1 MSVCVRKKSDNR
13 LTLDQRLAFTINH
26 SADALDVGRSTVYE
40 LIKAGKLKVIDI
52 NGMRRISGESLRA
65 LVAEQQGA

>member
-1 MSVCVRKKSDNR
+1 MRKKSDNQ
-13 LTLDQRLAFTINH
+13 LDLDQRLAFTINH

-40 LIKAGKLKVIDI
+40 LIKAGKLKVIEV

-65 LVAEQQGA
+65 LVTEQESI